1 MAHSMADSRSFST
14 FIRSRRARRGA
25 LVFSFWALLLILVST
40 IAMTYVV
47 PGQTH
52 QSAYGD
58 DWNDLGT
65 FRSDI
70 SAMGIE
76 TTALVSSPLLLS
88 EIDYP
93 EEAVFIISGVE
104 RDTISL
110 PRFTGDENVIEFS
123 EGDGY
128 TTSEILAI
136 ESFVQRGGT
145 VLLMDDFG
153 YSSNLA
159 DQFGLQYSGHR
170 LYDEGSY
177 AAELGADYIW
187 INTGAAFNFTTNS
200 GSLATIHPCLKD
212 LDDDGVID
220 ILAPEPLNPA
230 ISSFVTE
237 SDAGLCA
244 HRYSVD
250 GWDFSEGYHL
260 LTNSPSAFEKATSY
274 NPVENRYAIG
284 KSTLD
289 SYLDTNDDGNL
300 TVGFESLGIEGDEQG
315 PFAVYVRHCEDRL
328 CIDADGGRV
337 HFVADGSILINSLY
351 DPSSLGNFAA
361 GGGSTQS
368 ISVPENDNRKWALDI
383 IAEALLVDPNS
394 TKASSNAIV
403 IFDESRHQQPTLF
416 GDTYNLLYYILIY
429 FTNDW
434 MAMLLL
440 FLTLFI
446 VLEAVLIRKEDP
458 QDWRHVFRIIY
469 YGFGDARRYEYYQRP
484 EKIRQV
490 LLSRIRNLN
499 TLSREEFDA
508 MPASELQR
516 MVEDPILV
524 NFLFEDRRYKPDE
537 LVGIIKRIKEWGRT
551 DSEAGA

>member
-1 MAHSMADSRSFST
+1 MSESQSFST
-14 FIRSRRARRGA
+14 FIKSRRARRGA

-40 IAMTYVV
+40 IAMTYVI

-88 EIDYP
+88 EIDHP
-93 EEAVFIISGVE
+93 EEAVFVISGVE

-159 DQFGLQYSGHR
+159 NQFGLQYSGHR

-187 INTGAAFNFTTNS
+187 INTGSAFNFTTNS
-200 GSLATIHPCLKD
+200 GSLSTIHPCLKD
-212 LDDDGVID
+212 LDEDGVID
-220 ILAPEPLNPA
+220 ILDPEPLNPA

-250 GWDFSEGYHL
+250 GWDFSEGYKL

-328 CIDADGGRV
+328 CIDANGGRV

-351 DPSSLGNFAA
+351 NPSSLGNFAA

-368 ISVPENDNRKWALDI
+368 ISIPENDNRKWALDI

-416 GDTYNLLYYILIY
+416 GDTYNLLYYLLIY

-446 VLEAVLIRKEDP
+446 VLEAVLIRKDDP

-508 MPASELQR
+508 MPASELQS

-551 DSEAGA
+551 ESEAEA

>member
-1 MAHSMADSRSFST
+1 MADSRSFST

-220 ILAPEPLNPA
+220 ILDPEPLNPA

-244 HRYSVD
+244 HSYSVD
-250 GWDFSEGYHL
+250 G
-260 LTNSPSAFEKATSY
+260 
-274 NPVENRYAIG
+274 
-284 KSTLD
+284 
-289 SYLDTNDDGNL
+289 
-300 TVGFESLGIEGDEQG
+300 
-315 PFAVYVRHCEDRL
+315 
-328 CIDADGGRV
+328 
-337 HFVADGSILINSLY
+337 
-351 DPSSLGNFAA
+351 
-361 GGGSTQS
+361 
-368 ISVPENDNRKWALDI
+368 
-383 IAEALLVDPNS
+383 
-394 TKASSNAIV
+394 
-403 IFDESRHQQPTLF
+403 
-416 GDTYNLLYYILIY
+416 
-429 FTNDW
+429 
-434 MAMLLL
+434 
-440 FLTLFI
+440 
-446 VLEAVLIRKEDP
+446 
-458 QDWRHVFRIIY
+458 
-469 YGFGDARRYEYYQRP
+469 
-484 EKIRQV
+484 
-490 LLSRIRNLN
+490 
-499 TLSREEFDA
+499 
-508 MPASELQR
+508 
-516 MVEDPILV
+516 
-524 NFLFEDRRYKPDE
+524 
-537 LVGIIKRIKEWGRT
+537 
-551 DSEAGA
+551 

>member
-1 MAHSMADSRSFST
+1 MSESQSFSS
-14 FIRSRRARRGA
+14 FIKSRRARRGA
-25 LVFSFWALLLILVST
+25 LIFSFWALLLILVST

-93 EEAVFIISGVE
+93 EEAVFVISGVE

-136 ESFVQRGGT
+136 ESFVERGGT

-187 INTGAAFNFTTNS
+187 INTGSAFNFTTNS

-212 LDDDGVID
+212 LDNDGVID
-220 ILAPEPLNPA
+220 ILDPEPLDPA

-237 SDAGLCA
+237 ADAGLCA

-250 GWDFSEGYHL
+250 GWDFSEGYNL
-260 LTNSPSAFEKATSY
+260 LTNTPSAFEKATSY

-328 CIDADGGRV
+328 CIDANGGRV

-351 DPSSLGNFAA
+351 DPSLLGNFAA
-361 GGGSTQS
+361 GDGSTQS

-446 VLEAVLIRKEDP
+446 VLEAVLIRKDDP

-516 MVEDPILV
+516 MVEDPILI

-551 DSEAGA
+551 DSEAEVA

>member
-1 MAHSMADSRSFST
+1 MADWRVLSKQLT
-14 FIRSRRARRGA
+14 TRRARRGA
-25 LVFSFWALLLILVST
+25 LIFAFWALLLILVSSVLQ
-40 IAMTYVV
+40 TYIID
-47 PGQTH
+47 GQTH

-58 DWNDLGT
+58 DWNDLGS
-65 FRSDI
+65 FRTDI
-70 SAMGIE
+70 NSMGIE

-88 EIDYP
+88 EIDHP
-93 EEAVFIISGVE
+93 EEAIFVVSGVE

-123 EGDGY
+123 EGEGY

-136 ESFVQRGGT
+136 EAFVESGGT

-159 DQFGLQYSGHR
+159 NQFGLDYSGHR

-177 AAELGADYIW
+177 AVELGADYVW
-187 INTGAAFNFTTNS
+187 INTGSAFNFTTNS
-200 GSLATIHPCLKD
+200 GSLASIHPCLKD
-212 LDDDGVID
+212 LDNDGVID
-220 ILAPEPLNPA
+220 ILDPEPLDPS

-244 HRYSVD
+244 HRYSPT
-250 GWDFSEGYHL
+250 GEWDFTEGYHL
-260 LTNSPSAFEKATSY
+260 LTNAPSAFEKATSY

-284 KSTLD
+284 KSSLD

-315 PFAVYVRHCEDRL
+315 PFAVYVRYCQDRL
-328 CIDADGGRV
+328 CIDADSGRV
-337 HFVADGSILINSLY
+337 HFVADGSLLINALY
-351 DPSSLGNFAA
+351 DPTSVGQFAA
-361 GGGSTQS
+361 GGGSTAS
-368 ISVPENDNRKWALDI
+368 ISMPETDNRKWALDI
-383 IAEALLVDPNS
+383 IAEALLVSPNS

-416 GDTYNLLYYILIY
+416 GDTYNLLYYLLIY

-458 QDWRHVFRIIY
+458 EDWRHVFRIIY

-508 MPASELQR
+508 LPAVELQR
-516 MVEDPILV
+516 MVDDPVLV
-524 NFLFEDRRYKPDE
+524 NFIFEDRRYKPDE

-551 DSEAGA
+551 DSGVEA

>member
-1 MAHSMADSRSFST
+1 MADSRSFST

-70 SAMGIE
+70 SAMGVE

-220 ILAPEPLNPA
+220 ILDPEPLNPA

-361 GGGSTQS
+361 GGGSTQL

>member
-1 MAHSMADSRSFST
+1 
-14 FIRSRRARRGA
+14 
-25 LVFSFWALLLILVST
+25 
-40 IAMTYVV
+40 
-47 PGQTH
+47 
-52 QSAYGD
+52 
-58 DWNDLGT
+58 
-65 FRSDI
+65 
-70 SAMGIE
+70 MGVE

-110 PRFTGDENVIEFS
+110 PRFTGDESVIQFS

-136 ESFVQRGGT
+136 ESFVERGGT

-159 DQFGLQYSGHR
+159 DQFGLQYTGHR

-187 INTGAAFNFTTNS
+187 INTGSAFNFTTNS

-212 LDDDGVID
+212 LDEDGVID
-220 ILAPEPLNPA
+220 LLDPEPLDPA
-230 ISSFVTE
+230 ISAFVTE

-244 HRYSVD
+244 HRYYVD
-250 GWDFSEGYHL
+250 GWDFSEGYNL

-328 CIDADGGRV
+328 CIDANSGRV

-361 GGGSTQS
+361 WEGAIQS
-368 ISVPENDNRKWALDI
+368 ISMPENDNRKWALDI
-383 IAEALLVDPNS
+383 IAEALLVNPNS

-416 GDTYNLLYYILIY
+416 GDTYNLLYYLLIY

-508 MPASELQR
+508 IPASELQG

-551 DSEAGA
+551 ESEAEA

>member
-1 MAHSMADSRSFST
+1 MSESQSFST
-14 FIRSRRARRGA
+14 FIKSRRARRGA

-88 EIDYP
+88 EIDHP
-93 EEAVFIISGVE
+93 EEAVFVISGVE

-187 INTGAAFNFTTNS
+187 INTGSAFNFTTNS
-200 GSLATIHPCLKD
+200 GSLSTIHPCLKD
-212 LDDDGVID
+212 LDEDGVID
-220 ILAPEPLNPA
+220 ILDPEPLNPA

-250 GWDFSEGYHL
+250 GWDFSEGYKL

-328 CIDADGGRV
+328 CIDANGGRV

-351 DPSSLGNFAA
+351 NPSSLGNFAA

-368 ISVPENDNRKWALDI
+368 ISIPENDNRKWALDI

-394 TKASSNAIV
+394 TKASPNAIV

-416 GDTYNLLYYILIY
+416 GDTYNLLYYLLIY

-446 VLEAVLIRKEDP
+446 VLEAVLIRKDDP

-508 MPASELQR
+508 MPASELQG

-551 DSEAGA
+551 ESEAEA

>member
-1 MAHSMADSRSFST
+1 MADWRVLSKQLT
-14 FIRSRRARRGA
+14 TRRARRGA
-25 LVFSFWALLLILVST
+25 LIFAFWALLLILVSSVLQ
-40 IAMTYVV
+40 TYIID
-47 PGQTH
+47 GQTH

-58 DWNDLGT
+58 DWNDLGA
-65 FRSDI
+65 FRADI
-70 SAMGIE
+70 NSMGIE

-88 EIDYP
+88 EIDHP
-93 EEAVFIISGVE
+93 EEAIFVVSGVE

-123 EGDGY
+123 EGEGY

-136 ESFVQRGGT
+136 EAFVESGGT

-159 DQFGLQYSGHR
+159 NQFGLDYSGHR

-177 AAELGADYIW
+177 AVELGADYVW
-187 INTGAAFNFTTNS
+187 INTGSAFNFTTNS
-200 GSLATIHPCLKD
+200 GSLASIHPCLKD
-212 LDDDGVID
+212 LDNDGVID
-220 ILAPEPLNPA
+220 ILDPEPLDPS

-244 HRYSVD
+244 HRYSPT
-250 GWDFSEGYHL
+250 GEWDFTEGYHL
-260 LTNSPSAFEKATSY
+260 LTNAPSAFEKATSY

-284 KSTLD
+284 KSSLD

-315 PFAVYVRHCEDRL
+315 PFAVYVRYCQDRL
-328 CIDADGGRV
+328 CIDADSGRV
-337 HFVADGSILINSLY
+337 HFVADGSLLINALY
-351 DPSSLGNFAA
+351 DPASVGQFAA
-361 GGGSTQS
+361 GGGSTAS
-368 ISVPENDNRKWALDI
+368 ISMPETDNRKWALDI
-383 IAEALLVDPNS
+383 IAEALLVSPNS

-416 GDTYNLLYYILIY
+416 GDTYNLLYYLLIY

-446 VLEAVLIRKEDP
+446 VLEAVLIRKDDP
-458 QDWRHVFRIIY
+458 EDWRHVFRIIY

-508 MPASELQR
+508 LPAVELQR
-516 MVEDPILV
+516 MVDDPVLV
-524 NFLFEDRRYKPDE
+524 NFIFEDRRYKPDE
-537 LVGIIKRIKEWGRT
+537 LVGVIKRIKEWGRT
-551 DSEAGA
+551 DSGVEA

>member
-1 MAHSMADSRSFST
+1 MADSRSFST

-220 ILAPEPLNPA
+220 ILDPEPLNPA

-274 NPVENRYAIG
+274 NPGENRYAIG
-284 KSTLD
+284 KSPLD

>member
-1 MAHSMADSRSFST
+1 MADSRSFST

-220 ILAPEPLNPA
+220 ILDPEPLNPA

-250 GWDFSEGYHL
+250 GRDFSEGYHL

-289 SYLDTNDDGNL
+289 SSLDTNDDGNL

-490 LLSRIRNLN
+490 LLSRVRNLN

-508 MPASELQR
+508 LPAVELQR
-516 MVEDPILV
+516 MIDDPILV
-524 NFLFEDRRYKPDE
+524 NFIFEDRRYKADE

-551 DSEAGA
+551 DSEAEA